1 MRGGAIVLPTQPER
15 NLKMVCSEF
24 DSLYG
29 GRYLKAEDVS
39 GDFVATI
46 TNVTVASFEKGP
58 KAVLSLEGEE
68 QGFVVNTTNA
78 VALRAAFGKDFQ
90 GWIGKTVQVRKERA
104 MFAGKTVPALRV
116 YPLRRGAPPV
126 APATPNPTVRQTSSA
141 AEPNGELPPLH
152 AYEDDLV

>member
-1 MRGGAIVLPTQPER
+1 
-15 NLKMVCSEF
+15 MVRSEF
-24 DSLYG
+24 DWLYG
-29 GRYLKAEDVS
+29 GRYLRAEDVS
-39 GDFVATI
+39 GDFVTTI
-46 TNVTVASFEKGP
+46 TNVTVATFEKGS

-68 QGFVVNTTNA
+68 KGLVVNTTNA
-78 VALRAAFGKDFQ
+78 IALRAGFEKDFQ

-116 YPLRRGAPPV
+116 YPVRRGAPLV
-126 APATPNPTVRQTSSA
+126 APVTPNPTVQRTSSA